1 MSAPAADARGAFE
14 DTLARIAWAVSTGDR
29 AAFLDCHAPGARW
42 IDDAGGR
49 ASPAAWFDAWC
60 ATPVAPGHQLWMD
73 NVLVTVDGSQARVE
87 AYLMTPYFGQTM
99 VPATLVL
106 SAVSVEDRFVETEGR
121 WLLASRQVN
130 GWRMPKTPESGPA
143 VARLSPAVADWSVP
157 AAVDRIA
164 VLDLYA
170 DYAWALDT
178 GQIDAFLGLLTPDV
192 VMSDPGGHYEGHA
205 QVRAFLDELHGHN
218 HSFPGRQHWIGT
230 PWLRQVAPDRIEADV
245 FVCVPA
251 TFANGAINLD
261 IVGCYRDVLVR
272 TGQGW
277 KFRQRLIL
285 PWAGE
290 LLSAFGPYAPQ
301 EAMR

>member
-1 MSAPAADARGAFE
+1 MNAWVDPRGAIE
-14 DTLARIAWAVSTGDR
+14 DVLARIAWAVSTGDR
-29 AAFLDCHAPGARW
+29 QAFLDCHAP
-42 IDDAGGR
+42 DACWVDTGGGR
-49 ASPAAWFDAWC
+49 CAPAAWFDAWC

-73 NVLVTVDGSQARVE
+73 NVLVTVDGTQARAE

-106 SAVSVEDRFVETEGR
+106 SAVSVQDHFVESGGR
-121 WLLASRQVN
+121 WLLASRCVE
-130 GWRMPKTPESGPA
+130 GWTMPDGDA
-143 VARLSPAVADWSVP
+143 VRAATAPRAGVAADWRVP
-157 AAVDRIA
+157 EARDRMAI
-164 VLDLYA
+164 LDLYA
-170 DYAWALDT
+170 DYAWWLDT
-178 GQIDAFLGLLTPDV
+178 GDADAFLDLLTQDV
-192 VMSDPGGHYEGHA
+192 VMSDPGGHYTGHV

-230 PWLRQVAPDRIEADV
+230 PWLRQVSDDTVEADV

-251 TFANGAINLD
+251 TFAAGAINLD

-272 TGQGW
+272 DAGRW

-285 PWAGE
+285 PWTGE
-290 LLSAFGPYAPQ
+290 LLAGFGRYAPV